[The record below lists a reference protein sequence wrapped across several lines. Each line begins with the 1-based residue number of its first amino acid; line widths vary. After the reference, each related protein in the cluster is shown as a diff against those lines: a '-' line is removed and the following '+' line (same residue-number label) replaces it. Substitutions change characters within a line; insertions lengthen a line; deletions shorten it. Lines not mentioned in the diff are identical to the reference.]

1 MKEPENMIV
10 KYKLESY
17 SFLYLE
23 LSKDLQDLERT
34 MIISKMALSHS
45 FLLTFITSF
54 KTTIKT
60 FFTKFV

>member
-10 KYKLESY
+10 KYKFESY

-60 FFTKFV
+60 LFTKFV